1 MNPVPT
7 LEWTGDC
14 LRLIDQ
20 RLLPGTVTFI
30 DCRDTETLAC
40 AIRTLAVRGAPAI
53 GLAAAYGAVLAAIE
67 TPPGSGF
74 KEGCRKLMGVLA
86 ATRPTAVNLFH
97 CLALQERVLS
107 AALNRATAIV
117 GLLENARRLHE
128 EDLAA
133 SEAIGRHGAAL
144 LPPACTLLTHCNAG
158 GLATGGL
165 GTALAVVYEA
175 HSRGILREV
184 YADETRPLLQ
194 GARLTAW
201 EMVRAGIP
209 VTVIPDSAAASL
221 LASGRVNAV
230 IVGADRIALNGDT
243 ANKIGTFSVALA
255 AREAG
260 VPFYVAA
267 PLSTFDF
274 ATADGSGIVIENR
287 SREEVACLGDTV
299 TLASGASVWNPAF
312 DVTPAG
318 LITGIICESGV
329 LSSPAEMLRTQVDSG
344 P

>member
-14 LRLIDQ
+14 LRLLDQ
-20 RLLPGTVTFI
+20 RLLPGTEAFI
-30 DCRDTETLAC
+30 DCRDVETLAC

-53 GLAAAYGAVLAAIE
+53 GLAAAYGAVLAALE

-74 KEGCRKLMGVLA
+74 REGCRRLMGVLE

-97 CLALQERVLS
+97 CLALQERVLCAS
-107 AALNRATAIV
+107 ENRGTAIV
-117 GLLENARRLHE
+117 ELLQNARRLHDQ
-128 EDLAA
+128 DLAA
-133 SEAIGRHGAAL
+133 SSAMGRHGADL
-144 LPPACTLLTHCNAG
+144 LPPGCSVLTHCNAG

-175 HSRGILREV
+175 HCRGILREV

-221 LASGRVNAV
+221 LASGRVTAV
-230 IVGADRIALNGDT
+230 IVGADRIARNGDT
-243 ANKIGTFSVALA
+243 ANKIGTYSVALA

-267 PLSTFDF
+267 PVSTFDLS
-274 ATADGSGIVIENR
+274 TADGSGIVIENR
-287 SREEVACLGDTV
+287 SGEEVACLGNTV
-299 TLASGASVWNPAF
+299 TLAPGALVWNPAF

-318 LITGIICESGV
+318 LITGIICERGV
-329 LSSPAEMLRTQVDSG
+329 VSSPAEMLRTQVDSDA
-344 P
+344 

>member
-1 MNPVPT
+1 LNPVPT

-20 RLLPGTVTFI
+20 RLLPGTESFI
-30 DCRDTETLAC
+30 ECRDVETLAC

-53 GLAAAYGAVLAAIE
+53 GLAAAYGAVIAAIE

-74 KEGCRKLMGVLA
+74 KEGCRRLMKVLED
-86 ATRPTAVNLFH
+86 TRPTAVNLFH

-107 AALNRATAIV
+107 AAENRRKAVSA
-117 GLLENARRLHE
+117 LLQNARRLHE
-128 EDLAA
+128 QDLAA
-133 SEAIGRHGAAL
+133 SVAIGRHGAGL
-144 LPPACTLLTHCNAG
+144 LPPGCAVLTHCNAG

-165 GTALAVVYEA
+165 GTALAVMYEA
-175 HSRGILREV
+175 HGRGILREV
-184 YADETRPLLQ
+184 SADETRPLLQ

-243 ANKIGTFSVALA
+243 ANKIGTFPVALA

-267 PLSTFDF
+267 PVSTFDF
-274 ATADGSGIVIENR
+274 ATPDGSGIVIENR
-287 SREEVACLGDTV
+287 SSEELACLGGTV
-299 TLASGASVWNPAF
+299 TLASGARVWNPAF
-312 DVTPAG
+312 DVTPVG
-318 LITGIICESGV
+318 LITGIICELGV
-329 LSSPAEMLRTQVDSG
+329 VSSPADMPGAQVDSG